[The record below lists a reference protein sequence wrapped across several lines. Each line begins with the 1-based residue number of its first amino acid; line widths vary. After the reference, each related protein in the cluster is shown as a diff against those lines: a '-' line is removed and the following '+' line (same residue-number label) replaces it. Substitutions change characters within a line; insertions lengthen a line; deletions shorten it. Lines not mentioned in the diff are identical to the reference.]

1 MRLFHSAFDMP
12 PLTVKVLSRAIANS
26 SSAATLNP
34 SSYKSLRKSFIAFTS
49 LRPRF
54 AGLFTCQFGRCP
66 VRSRA
71 VPSEDRALYKT
82 LNDLTY
88 SIYLLTD
95 EIEAFREKYET
106 VDDLLD
112 NEIEFDDTDNQQHNA
127 DAQNQKSD
135 F

>member
-1 MRLFHSAFDMP
+1 M
-12 PLTVKVLSRAIANS
+12 
-26 SSAATLNP
+26 
-34 SSYKSLRKSFIAFTS
+34 
-49 LRPRF
+49 
-54 AGLFTCQFGRCP
+54 
-66 VRSRA
+66 RSRA